1 MRRDGEADE
10 YSPHASLPPKG
21 AHFRLGAARRR
32 QMVKLNLIL
41 TLVLVAAALS
51 VVSARH
57 QARKLFVTLQAE
69 QAHARDLDVEWGQ
82 LQLEISTWLMHNRVE
97 EVARGRLNMVIP
109 APGRIYVLQRDTQ
122 PRGAQP

>member
-1 MRRDGEADE
+1 
-10 YSPHASLPPKG
+10 
-21 AHFRLGAARRR
+21 
-32 QMVKLNLIL
+32 MVKLNLIL
-41 TLVLVAAALS
+41 TLVLVAAAIS

-57 QARKLFVTLQAE
+57 QARKLFVTLQSE

-109 APGRIYVLQRDTQ
+109 APGRIYVLQRADSLAALPTDNGTASAA
-122 PRGAQP
+122 RKGAQP

>member
-1 MRRDGEADE
+1 
-10 YSPHASLPPKG
+10 
-21 AHFRLGAARRR
+21 
-32 QMVKLNLIL
+32 MVKLNLIL
-41 TLVLVAAALS
+41 TLVLVAAAIS

-57 QARKLFVTLQAE
+57 QARKLFVTLQSE

-109 APGRIYVLQRDTQ
+109 APGRIYVLQRADSLAALPPDSGTVSAAGK
-122 PRGAQP
+122 GAQP

>member
-1 MRRDGEADE
+1 
-10 YSPHASLPPKG
+10 
-21 AHFRLGAARRR
+21 
-32 QMVKLNLIL
+32 MVKLNLIL
-41 TLVLVAAALS
+41 ALVLVAAAIS

-109 APGRIYVLQRDTQ
+109 APGRIYVLQRADSLAALPPDSETVSAAAK
-122 PRGAQP
+122 GAQP

>member
-1 MRRDGEADE
+1 
-10 YSPHASLPPKG
+10 
-21 AHFRLGAARRR
+21 
-32 QMVKLNLIL
+32 MVKLNLIL
-41 TLVLVAAALS
+41 TLVLVAAAIS

-69 QAHARDLDVEWGQ
+69 QSHARELEVEWGQ

-109 APGRIYVLQRDTQ
+109 VPGRIYVLQPTMQLAMPMDMQ
-122 PRGAQP
+122 P